1 MRIGNNGQS
10 FGQDLWFGY
19 CYLGSLFLTCSPSC
33 HPLFVKRHHWVPNGS
48 NQKTRSLV
56 FFRHTAN
63 ACVPPPPP
71 PDLHSPN
78 TFTGLLL
85 LFVPIIIYSHT
96 AVETTFY
103 SSLLGHLLTCPV
115 TSQPLCVVQLKHC
128 DLAPGFWNDQVL

>member
-63 ACVPPPPP
+63 ACVPPLPPP
-71 PDLHSPN
+71 TYIPP
-78 TFTGLLL
+78 TLLQ
-85 LFVPIIIYSHT
+85 VC
-96 AVETTFY
+96 FY
-103 SSLLGHLLTCPV
+103 SLSLL
-115 TSQPLCVVQLKHC
+115 
-128 DLAPGFWNDQVL
+128 

>member
-1 MRIGNNGQS
+1 MVSLLARICGLVIAILVLFSLLVHLHAIPCLLKGTTGYQMAQIKKL
-10 FGQDLWFGY
+10 GVWF
-19 CYLGSLFLTCSPSC
+19 FFDM
-33 HPLFVKRHHWVPNGS
+33 PLMP
-48 NQKTRSLV
+48 
-56 FFRHTAN
+56 
-63 ACVPPPPP
+63 ACPPLPP